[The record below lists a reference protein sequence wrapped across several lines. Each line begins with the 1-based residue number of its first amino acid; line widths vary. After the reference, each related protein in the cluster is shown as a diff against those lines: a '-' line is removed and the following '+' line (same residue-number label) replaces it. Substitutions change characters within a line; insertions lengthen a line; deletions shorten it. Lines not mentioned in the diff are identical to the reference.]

1 VFDLIVLVV
10 LIVSGLIGWA
20 RGATREILTVL
31 AFLFAAM
38 IAVGTLGLS
47 GALARHTIHP
57 EWLANGVALIV
68 VFTIAYVGLRIA
80 GGILAQKVKT
90 HEHLGV
96 VDRSV
101 GVGFGVVRALV
112 LLGAFNIVLNLA
124 TPADRMPHWI
134 SGAVLY
140 PLTNVCAKVL
150 KAFAPQGKAVAGKVA
165 PAIENAVRG
174 KTDGADDGK
183 AVEKA
188 AEPTGAAP
196 KTAKPPAAKAP
207 TVKSGAAKSGAAGH
221 KVEKSQ

>member
-1 VFDLIVLVV
+1 MFDLIVLVV

-31 AFLFAAM
+31 AFLLAAM

-47 GALARHTIHP
+47 GAVARHTVHP

-68 VFTIAYVGLRIA
+68 VFIIAYVALRIA

-124 TPADRMPHWI
+124 TPSDRMPHWI

-165 PAIENAVRG
+165 PAIEDAVRG
-174 KTDGADDGK
+174 KSDNTDDGK
-183 AVEKA
+183 TVEKA
-188 AEPTGAAP
+188 DEPTGAASRTSRPAVAGRP
-196 KTAKPPAAKAP
+196 KTGGQA
-207 TVKSGAAKSGAAGH
+207 
-221 KVEKSQ
+221 EKKQ